1 MDEAD
6 REIEMEKDPFLAA
19 GIDIPEELPYKDQSG
34 KVSRT
39 TSIASKASMRMK
51 TNISQKKGDQDKED
65 LLKNTHK
72 KNLNDSNI
80 EKNDQTE
87 VTIEK
92 SALNSNNIQ
101 NSDIEQNSLNH
112 EMKIYPELSLE
123 PPTPTSSVPYINTGF
138 DSGFDSTNEPNGK
151 LDQNLT

>member
-1 MDEAD
+1 
-6 REIEMEKDPFLAA
+6 MERDPFLAA
-19 GIDIPEELPYKDQSG
+19 GIDIPEELPYKEQSG

-39 TSIASKASMRMK
+39 TSIASKA
-51 TNISQKKGDQDKED
+51 KGDQDKEN
-65 LLKNTHK
+65 LLNNTHK
-72 KNLNDSNI
+72 KHLDDSNT
-80 EKNDQTE
+80 ERNDQTE

-92 SALNSNNIQ
+92 SALNGNNIQ

-112 EMKIYPELSLE
+112 EMKVYPKLSLE